1 MKPYILD
8 KVIEE
13 KKTKA
18 ELVRKEILVSVFTV
32 LEHASQRFGFKR
44 AYIFGSIS
52 KKNKWSEPSDFDIA
66 IEGIDPT
73 MYFKL
78 KVFLEDELDMEIDL
92 SDLKD
97 IHFRDKVIKEGILW
111 EKKDMPLSKQK

>member
-8 KVIEE
+8 KVIAE
-13 KKTKA
+13 KKRKA
-18 ELVRKEILVSVFTV
+18 ERIRKEILVRVFTV

-52 KKNKWSEPSDFDIA
+52 QKNKWSEPSDFDIA
-66 IEGIDPT
+66 IERIDPT

-78 KVFLEDELDMEIDL
+78 KIFLEDGLDLEIDL
-92 SDLKD
+92 SDLNN
-97 IHFRDKVIKEGILW
+97 IHFKDKVIKEGILW
-111 EKKDMPLSKQK
+111 EKRDMPFLKQK